1 MPSSLVDELAQKD
14 FVWSRWFQ
22 LYEWESR
29 QKSLHKEL
37 NLYMQVMSNN
47 VYNKLFSELGTSVY
61 VQKLKT

>member
-1 MPSSLVDELAQKD
+1 MPSSLVDELARKD
-14 FVWSRWFQ
+14 FVWSSWFQ

-37 NLYMQVMSNN
+37 NLYMQIMSKN
-47 VYNKLFSELGTSVY
+47 VYNALFSELGTSVY